1 MRSAKLPKAGLL
13 LLLCG
18 CLCSTVVRAQS
29 RAMDSGHSVLRIRV
43 FKSGLFSGFAHN
55 HEIEAPIAEGSVNL
69 SAAPSVELRVDARKL
84 RVLDPEVS
92 TNDRADIQ
100 KTMDG
105 PQVLDSIR
113 FPEISFRSTAVES
126 KGDERWTVHGNLN
139 LHGKTSPVAVDVMLK
154 DGHYK
159 GSARLKQREF
169 GITPISL
176 AGGTVKV
183 KDEVVVE
190 FDIVLMP

>member
-1 MRSAKLPKAGLL
+1 MRSAKLPKAGLM

-18 CLCSTVVRAQS
+18 CLCSIGVRAQN
-29 RAMDSGHSVLRIRV
+29 RAMDSGHSVLKIRV
-43 FKSGLFSGFAHN
+43 FKSGVFSAFAHN

-69 SAAPSVELRVDARKL
+69 STTPSVELRVDARKL
-84 RVLDPEVS
+84 RVRDPEVS
-92 TNDRADIQ
+92 ANDRADIQ

-105 PQVLDSIR
+105 PQVLDSAH
-113 FPEISFRSTAVES
+113 FPGISFRSTAVES
-126 KGDERWTVHGNLN
+126 KGDEHWTVRGNLD
-139 LHGKTSPVAVDVMLK
+139 LHGKTSPIAVEVTLK
-154 DGHYK
+154 DGHYR
-159 GSARLKQREF
+159 GSARLKQHEF

-190 FDIVLMP
+190 FDIVLLP